1 MARAN
6 DEFSLAWKALLGGAG
21 KKGWQTIRVTAAGN
35 CPVVAG
41 RCFPDGEEA
50 LLVGFPDATLPT
62 GEALPDGT
70 GFRVQRVDPYRDGML
85 WLALTRNADGASDV
99 FLTMVCDVV
108 GELDRNASAQRF
120 AHHQFLA
127 RVRAWQAFMRTTRG
141 PLSPEAELGLVGELT
156 VLASMLSSGV
166 SIATTLD
173 SWKGPLDAPQD
184 FQLGTGA
191 LEVKSTLSITGFLAR
206 IGTLEQLDDSVLQP
220 LFVVGMRF
228 HVVDDGVSL
237 PETVEMV
244 RQLLSG
250 DPDAERSYHE
260 LLLAVGYVPM
270 HADRYTRRFRTIDM
284 RVVLVDLN
292 FPRLTFGSVPQGVLK
307 ATYDIDLDRVSGA
320 RLDLAHVLKQ
330 LGVI

>member
-6 DEFSLAWKALLGGAG
+6 EEFSLAWNALAGGTG
-21 KKGWQTIRVTAAGN
+21 TKGWQTIRVTAAGH
-35 CPVVAG
+35 CPVAAG

-50 LLVGFPDATLPT
+50 LLVGFPGAALPA

-85 WLALTRNADGASDV
+85 WLALTRNSDGASDV
-99 FLTMVCDVV
+99 FLTMVSDVV
-108 GELDRNASAQRF
+108 GELDRAANAQRF

-127 RVRAWQAFMRTTRG
+127 RVRAWQAFMRTPRG
-141 PLSPEAELGLVGELT
+141 PLSPEAELGLVGELN
-156 VLASMLSSGV
+156 VLALMLSSGV
-166 SIATTLD
+166 SISTALD
-173 SWKGPLDAPQD
+173 SWKGPLDASQD

-191 LEVKSTLSITGFLAR
+191 LEVKSTLSIAGFLAR

-220 LFVVGMRF
+220 LFVVGVRF
-228 HVVDDGVSL
+228 QMAENGVNL
-237 PETVEMV
+237 PGTVEMV

-250 DPDAERSYHE
+250 DPDADRRYNE
-260 LLLAVGYVPM
+260 LLFAVGYLPM
-270 HADRYTRRFRTIDM
+270 HADRYTRQFRAVDI
-284 RVVLVDLN
+284 RVALVGAN

-307 ATYDIDLDRVSGA
+307 AAYDIDLDCVSGA
-320 RLDLAHVLKQ
+320 RLDLAHALKQ